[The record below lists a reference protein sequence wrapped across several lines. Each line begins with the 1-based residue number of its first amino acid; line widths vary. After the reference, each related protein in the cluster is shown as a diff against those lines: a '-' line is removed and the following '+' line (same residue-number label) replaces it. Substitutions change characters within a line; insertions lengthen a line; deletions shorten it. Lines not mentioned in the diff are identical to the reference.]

1 MGRGETGAD
10 REEGAMKSHARVVI
24 IGGGAMGVGL
34 AYFLPKEG
42 WNDVVLVEKGELTS
56 GSTWH
61 AAGLVPHFIA
71 SLNMAKVHFEAPK
84 LYESLEAE
92 TGQATGWHGCGAI
105 RLALSDGEVDW
116 FHYVKA
122 ILDQVGAECHLIGP
136 NEIRQLHPLLDV
148 SDVKL
153 GFYTPNNGHTD
164 PTSST
169 NAMAAGARAAGVEIS
184 RHNRV
189 TDINQLPSGEW
200 EVVTEKGTIVA
211 EHVVN
216 AAGCFSDQ
224 VQQMVGQRL
233 PIINMIHQ
241 YLVTD
246 TSSQVL
252 ELDKELPVVRD
263 PLASCYYRQEQ
274 KSLLIGPYER
284 ENAGAW
290 GLDGID
296 WGFDMELLPPDL
308 DRLAI
313 SLEHAMERIPAFGE
327 LGIKRVVS
335 GPITHTPD
343 GNFLMG
349 PAPGLKNFWLNCA
362 ASIGVTQGPGSGK
375 YLAQWM
381 VHGQSE
387 INVREMDPRRFGD
400 YALGDY
406 ALDRSID
413 EYQEMYQVRYPGEF
427 RDAGRPQRTT
437 PLYEKLKDQGAV
449 YAEVFGWER
458 PKWFAPAG
466 VEEDYSFRRNNT
478 FEVVAKECE
487 AVRERVGLLDLSSF
501 AKYEVS
507 GPDAEALLNRLFA
520 NRMPRRVGGIA
531 LAHML
536 TEDGMIESECT
547 VTRLGEDRYYLLSAA
562 VAELHDLDMLEQG
575 RAEGEQVEI
584 KNVTD
589 DFGVLVLTGPRARD
603 VLGQVADADLGNNA
617 FPWLTAQEIEVAGVP
632 LRALRVS
639 YAGELG
645 WELHTPMAEMAR
657 VYDALMAAGEAHGI
671 ANFGA
676 YALNSLR
683 LEKAYKGWGAELTNE
698 ITMIE
703 ADMERFVRMD
713 KGDFVGRDALAK
725 RKEEGVALTCVYLE
739 VADGDSDPRGNEPIY
754 AGERI
759 VGVSTSG
766 GYGYAVG
773 KTLAFAYVEP
783 QLAEPG
789 SQVEVEILGER
800 RKAEVLAAPVYDPR
814 NERLKA

>member
-1 MGRGETGAD
+1 
-10 REEGAMKSHARVVI
+10 MKSHARVVI

-42 WNDVVLVEKGELTS
+42 WSDVVLVEKGELTS

-61 AAGLVPHFIA
+61 AAGLIPHFIA

-84 LYESLEAE
+84 LYDSLEAE

-105 RLALSDGEVDW
+105 RLARSDGEVDW
-116 FHYVKA
+116 FRYVKG

-136 NEIRQLHPLLDV
+136 NEIRQLHPLLEVDDV
-148 SDVKL
+148 IL
-153 GFYTPNNGHTD
+153 GAYTPHDGHTD

-169 NAMAAGARAAGVEIS
+169 NAMAAGARQAGVEIS

-189 TDINQLPSGEW
+189 TDINQRPSGEW

-216 AAGCFSDQ
+216 AAGCFCDQ

-246 TSSQVL
+246 TSPQVL

-284 ENAGAW
+284 ENAAAW
-290 GLDGID
+290 ALDGID
-296 WGFDMELLPPDL
+296 WGFEMELLPPDI

-313 SLEHAMERIPAFGE
+313 SLEHAMARIPAFGE
-327 LGIKRVVS
+327 LGIKRIVS

-349 PAPGLKNFWLNCA
+349 PSPGLKNFWLNCA

-381 VHGQSE
+381 VRGQSE
-387 INVREMDPRRFGD
+387 INVREVDPRRFGD

-437 PLYEKLKDQGAV
+437 PLYQKLKDQGAV

-458 PKWFAPAG
+458 PKWFAPEG
-466 VEEDYSFRRNNT
+466 VEEGYSFRRNNT
-478 FEVVAKECE
+478 FETVAEECR

-536 TEDGMIESECT
+536 TADGMIESEFT

-575 RAEGEQVEI
+575 REASEQAEI
-584 KNVTD
+584 ANVTD
-589 DFGVLVLTGPRARD
+589 GFGVLVLTGPRARD
-603 VLGQVADADLGNNA
+603 VLGQVSEADLGNNA
-617 FPWLTAQEIEVAGVP
+617 FAWLTAQEIEVAGVA

-645 WELHTPMAEMAR
+645 WELHTAMAEMEK
-657 VYDALMAAGEAHGI
+657 VYDALMQAGEAHGI

-703 ADMERFVRMD
+703 ADMERFVHLD
-713 KGDFVGRDALAK
+713 KDDFVGREALIR
-725 RKEEGVALTCVYLE
+725 RKEEGVALQCVYLAVE
-739 VADGDSDPRGNEPIY
+739 NGDADPLGNEPIT
-754 AGERI
+754 AGGRI
-759 VGVSTSG
+759 VGLTTSG
-766 GYGYAVG
+766 GYGQAVEQ
-773 KTLAFAYVEP
+773 TLAFAYVEP
-783 QLAEPG
+783 QYAAPET
-789 SQVEVEILGER
+789 EVEIQILGAQ
-800 RKAEVLAAPVYDPR
+800 RKARVLSEPVYDPM
-814 NERLKA
+814 NERLRA

>member
-1 MGRGETGAD
+1 
-10 REEGAMKSHARVVI
+10 MKSHARVVI

-34 AYFLPKEG
+34 AYSLPKEG

-61 AAGLVPHFIA
+61 AAGLVPHFIS

-84 LYESLEAE
+84 LYATLEAD

-105 RLALSDGEVDW
+105 RLARTDDEVDW
-116 FHYVKA
+116 FRYVRG
-122 ILDQVGAECHLIGP
+122 ILKQVGAECHLIGP
-136 NEIRQLHPLLDV
+136 NEIRQLHPLLEVD
-148 SDVKL
+148 DVKL
-153 GFYTPNNGHTD
+153 GAYTPHDGHTD
-164 PTSST
+164 PSSST
-169 NAMAAGARAAGVEIS
+169 NAMAAGARQAGVEIS
-184 RHNRV
+184 RYNRV
-189 TDINQLPSGEW
+189 TDIKQRPSGEW
-200 EVVTEKGTIVA
+200 EVITEKGTIVA

-216 AAGCFSDQ
+216 AAGCFCDQ

-233 PIINMIHQ
+233 PVVNMIHQ
-241 YLVTD
+241 YLVTE
-246 TSSQVL
+246 TSPQVL
-252 ELDKELPVVRD
+252 ELDKEVPVVRD

-274 KSLLIGPYER
+274 KSLLVGPYER
-284 ENAGAW
+284 ENAAAW

-296 WGFDMELLPPDL
+296 WGFDMELLPPDI
-308 DRLAI
+308 DRLAT
-313 SLEHAMERIPAFGE
+313 SLEHAMARIPAFGE

-349 PAPGLKNFWLNCA
+349 PAPGLKNFWLDCG
-362 ASIGVTQGPGSGK
+362 ASIGVTQGPGAGK

-387 INVREMDPRRFGD
+387 INVREVDPRRYGD

-406 ALDRSID
+406 ALAKSID
-413 EYQEMYQVRYPGEF
+413 EYQLMYQVHYPGEF
-427 RDAGRPQRTT
+427 RDVGRPQRTT
-437 PLYEKLKDQGAV
+437 PLYQKLKDQGAV

-458 PKWFAPAG
+458 PKWFAPEG
-466 VEEDYSFRRNNT
+466 VEEEFSFRRANW
-478 FEVVAKECE
+478 FETVAKECK

-501 AKYEVS
+501 AKYEVG

-536 TEDGMIESECT
+536 TEDGMIESEFT

-575 RAEGEQVEI
+575 RGADEQVRI
-584 KNVTD
+584 ANVTD
-589 DFGVLVLTGPRARD
+589 DFGVLVLTGPKSRD
-603 VLGQVADADLGNNA
+603 VLAQVTDADLGNNA
-617 FPWLTAQEIEVAGVP
+617 FPWLTAREIEVAGVP

-683 LEKAYKGWGAELTNE
+683 MEKAYKGWGAELTNE
-698 ITMIE
+698 ITMVE

-713 KGDFVGRDALAK
+713 KGDFVGREALAR
-725 RKEEGVALTCVYLE
+725 RKEEGIALRCVYLQIG
-739 VADGDSDPRGNEPIY
+739 DGDADPLGNEPILD
-754 AGERI
+754 GERV

-766 GYGYAVG
+766 GYGHAVA

-783 QLAEPG
+783 GLAEPG
-789 SQVEVEILGER
+789 SQVEIEILGER
-800 RKAEVLAAPVYDPR
+800 RKAEVLGEPAYDPL

>member
-1 MGRGETGAD
+1 
-10 REEGAMKSHARVVI
+10 MKSHARVVI

-34 AYFLPKEG
+34 AYALPKEG
-42 WNDVVLVEKGELTS
+42 WSDVVLVEKGELTS

-84 LYESLEAE
+84 LYTTLEAE

-105 RLALSDGEVDW
+105 RLARTDDEVDW
-116 FHYVKA
+116 FRYVQG
-122 ILDQVGAECHLIGP
+122 ILKQVGAECHLIGP
-136 NEIRQLHPLLDV
+136 NEIRQLHPLLEVD
-148 SDVKL
+148 DVKL
-153 GFYTPNNGHTD
+153 GAYTPHDGHTD
-164 PTSST
+164 PSSST
-169 NAMAAGARAAGVEIS
+169 NAMAAGARRAGVEIS

-189 TDINQLPSGEW
+189 TDINQRPGGEW
-200 EVVTEKGTIVA
+200 EVVTEQGTIVA

-216 AAGCFSDQ
+216 AAGCFCDQ

-233 PIINMIHQ
+233 PIVNMIHQ
-241 YLVTD
+241 YLVTEA
-246 TSSQVL
+246 SPQIM
-252 ELDKELPVVRD
+252 ELDREIPVVRD

-284 ENAGAW
+284 ENAAAW

-296 WGFDMELLPPDL
+296 WGFDMELLPPDI
-308 DRLAI
+308 DRLAT
-313 SLEHAMERIPAFGE
+313 SLEHAMARIPAFGE
-327 LGIKRVVS
+327 LGIKRIVS

-349 PAPGLKNFWLNCA
+349 PAAGLKNFWLNCA
-362 ASIGVTQGPGSGK
+362 ASIGVTQGPGAGK

-387 INVREMDPRRFGD
+387 INVREMDPRRFGP

-406 ALDRSID
+406 ALDKSID
-413 EYQEMYQVRYPGEF
+413 EYQEMYQVRFPGEF

-437 PLYEKLKDQGAV
+437 PLYQTLKDQGAV
-449 YAEVFGWER
+449 YAEAFGWER

-466 VEEDYSFRRNNT
+466 VEEAYSFRRTNW
-478 FEVVAKECE
+478 FETVGEECK
-487 AVRERVGLLDLSSF
+487 AVRERVGVLDLSSF
-501 AKYEVS
+501 AKFEVS
-507 GPDAEALLNRLFA
+507 GRDSEALLERLFA

-547 VTRLGEDRYYLLSAA
+547 VTRLAEDRYYLLSAA
-562 VAELHDLDMLEQG
+562 AAELHDLDLLQQG
-575 RAEGEQVEI
+575 RRAGEQAEI
-584 KNVTD
+584 ANVTD
-589 DFGVLVLTGPRARD
+589 DFGVLVLTGPKSRD
-603 VLGQVADADLGNNA
+603 ALGQLTDADLGNAA
-617 FPWLTAQEIEVAGVP
+617 FPWLSAQEIEVAGVP

-645 WELHTPMAEMAR
+645 WELHTPMAELAR

-676 YALNSLR
+676 YALNALR

-713 KGDFVGRDALAK
+713 KGDFVGRAALA
-725 RKEEGVALTCVYLE
+725 RRQEQGIALKCVYLRVE
-739 VADGDSDPRGNEPIY
+739 DGDSDPRGNEPVY
-754 AGERI
+754 ESGGGDRI

-766 GYGYAVG
+766 GYGHAVG
-773 KTLAFAYVEP
+773 TTLAFAYVEP
-783 QLAEPG
+783 RLAVPG
-789 SQVEVEILGER
+789 SRVELELLGAR
-800 RKAEVLAAPVYDPR
+800 RGAEVLAEPAYDPT
-814 NERLKA
+814 NARLRA